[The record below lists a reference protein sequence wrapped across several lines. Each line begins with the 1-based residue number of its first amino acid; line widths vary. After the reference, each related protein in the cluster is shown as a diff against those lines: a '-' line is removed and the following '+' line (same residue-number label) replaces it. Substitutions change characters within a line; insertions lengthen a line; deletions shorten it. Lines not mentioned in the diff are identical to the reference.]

1 MPNFNEAIPTNNA
14 MKIITD
20 ILAGKA
26 KVEFT
31 HTVASSKDY
40 SKLTDEQ
47 LASLTTIDEVKQDI
61 QIKEVNTLNSDTV
74 VIPLRFDN
82 TEVLED
88 YQIFTIGVYARELNG
103 SEVLY
108 SIMTAKT
115 PQLQPAYDGNSPTTF
130 KINAETIVGKAANV
144 EVIVNPMDNVTLDQ
158 LNSKLIEY
166 VKITDF
172 DKLIAEK
179 IPDTL
184 ADITKDEHVT
194 GVWNFDHLQIG
205 GKELTIGGESGSVV
219 MTGDDVTIS
228 GQYDFTKVPTIN
240 GVPVADTDAVQQ
252 LVDQIADLKG
262 QIDAQT
268 KWVEISQTDYDAAKT
283 AGTLD
288 PNTYYA
294 ITEG

>member
-1 MPNFNEAIPTNNA
+1 MAKWNKIVITNA
-14 MKIITD
+14 GYQLSAET
-20 ILAGKA
+20 LAGKSIQYTHAQTTDKDMSNLTSDQLKAITSLDSIVQDLSLGTVSVQDDHTVNVPIKVMNNDLQEDYLLYGIAIFA
-26 KVEFT
+26 KVEGGEEILYGIAT
-31 HTVASSKDY
+31 SVDPD
-40 SKLTDEQ
+40 L
-47 LASLTTIDEVKQDI
+47 
-61 QIKEVNTLNSDTV
+61 
-74 VIPLRFDN
+74 IPA
-82 TEVLED
+82 
-88 YQIFTIGVYARELNG
+88 QNG
-103 SEVLY
+103 STIV
-108 SIMTAKT
+108 
-115 PQLQPAYDGNSPTTF
+115 GTTF
-130 KINAETIVGKAANV
+130 KVKLHVGDAS
-144 EVIVNPMDNVTLDQ
+144 NVTIIISPDGSISNEELSGI
-158 LNSKLIEY
+158 LKSY
-166 VKITDF
+166 VLTSDL

-184 ADITKDEHVT
+184 ADITKDEHVI

-262 QIDAQT
+262 QIDAQA